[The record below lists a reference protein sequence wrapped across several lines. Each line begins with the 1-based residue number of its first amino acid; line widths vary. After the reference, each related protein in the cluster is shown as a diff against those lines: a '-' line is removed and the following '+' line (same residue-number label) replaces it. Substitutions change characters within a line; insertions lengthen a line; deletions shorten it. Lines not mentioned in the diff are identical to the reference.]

1 MPRYFARLNSMSNGA
16 TSILLDT
23 NILLSKTLRD
33 WILLPNQILNKKY
46 FDIHTTQNILD
57 EWGGTTGLEET
68 QLEMTLHG

>member
-1 MPRYFARLNSMSNGA
+1 MSNGA